1 MNFNK
6 FLFKD
11 SKGKPSITATAFI
24 LGFAVVNFKLIF
36 SGIELG
42 KFKMELFSGG
52 EYAAALG
59 ALGAIYVL
67 RRSTDPESHSS
78 SLNVAKEEPI
88 EEVKIK
94 KPARHSKLKR

>member
-36 SGIELG
+36 SGLELG

-78 SLNVAKEEPI
+78 DLNDTKEEVL
-88 EEVKIK
+88 EETEIK
-94 KPARHSKLKR
+94 KPVRVSKSKK

>member
-78 SLNVAKEEPI
+78 DLNVAKEEPI
-88 EEVKIK
+88 EEVRIK
-94 KPARHSKLKR
+94 KPARHSKLKK